1 MKIHIIGAGIGGLSC
16 AAVLAKNGFEVVV
29 LEQNDYFGGKA
40 NRISE
45 EGFEFDTGP
54 SLLTYPDWF
63 DELFISCG
71 KNPRDYYKF
80 QRLNLITRYF
90 VSNKV
95 VDVMSDIE
103 ETADNFENKFGL
115 NKKDFLKYINKWIRI
130 YNISEKIFLLK
141 ELKFN
146 LLFFKNAIKW
156 LFSTGFS
163 NILQSMSS
171 YNRRLENKYVEP
183 IMNRFATYT
192 GSSPYKT
199 PAFMN
204 QLAIVEMINGGYY
217 PEDGIHSIPKAIYK
231 LCLEMG
237 VQFVFNAK
245 IDEIKYERQ
254 SFNIS
259 SGAKSYKSSV
269 VISNVDYYHTQFLF
283 NRKVNTSYSKLSTSA
298 IVFYWGVKI
307 NSDKLKLHNIL
318 FSKNYENEFSQ
329 IFEQGI
335 LPDDPTIYI
344 NITSKINSQHAP
356 KDCENWFVMVNTPA
370 NLEIDNQDNIE
381 KIKKVII
388 KKIEE
393 KIGENLSKLIIYE
406 NILTPK
412 SLSTNTGSY
421 LGSLYGDNQNSLNA
435 IVNRK
440 KNTDPNY
447 NNLYYVGGT
456 VHPGGGMPLA
466 LRSGINVAKK
476 IINES

>member
-1 MKIHIIGAGIGGLSC
+1 MKIHVIGAGIGGMSC

-63 DELFISCG
+63 DELFISCD

-90 VSNKV
+90 VNNKV

-103 ETADNFENKFGL
+103 KTADNFENKFGL
-115 NKKDFLKYINKWIRI
+115 NKKVFLGYINKWIKI

-146 LLFFKNAIKW
+146 FLFFKNAIKW

-171 YNRRLENKYVEP
+171 YNRRLENEYVEP

-237 VQFVFNAK
+237 VQFVFNTK

-259 SGAKSYKSSV
+259 SGAKNYKSTV
-269 VISNVDYYHTQFLF
+269 VISNIDYYHTQFLL

-298 IVFYWGVKI
+298 FVFYWGVKI

-329 IFEQGI
+329 IFEEGV

-370 NLEIDNQDNIE
+370 NLEIDNRDNIE

-393 KIGENLSKLIIYE
+393 KIGEDLSKLIIYE

-412 SLSTNTGSY
+412 SLSVNTGSY

-440 KNTDPNY
+440 KNTDSNY
-447 NNLYYVGGT
+447 NNFYYVGGT

-476 IINES
+476 IINEA

>member
-115 NKKDFLKYINKWIRI
+115 NKKDFLKYINKWISI

-237 VQFVFNAK
+237 VQFVFNTK
-245 IDEIKYERQ
+245 IDEIKY
-254 SFNIS
+254 
-259 SGAKSYKSSV
+259 
-269 VISNVDYYHTQFLF
+269 
-283 NRKVNTSYSKLSTSA
+283 
-298 IVFYWGVKI
+298 
-307 NSDKLKLHNIL
+307 
-318 FSKNYENEFSQ
+318 
-329 IFEQGI
+329 
-335 LPDDPTIYI
+335 
-344 NITSKINSQHAP
+344 
-356 KDCENWFVMVNTPA
+356 
-370 NLEIDNQDNIE
+370 
-381 KIKKVII
+381 
-388 KKIEE
+388 
-393 KIGENLSKLIIYE
+393 
-406 NILTPK
+406 
-412 SLSTNTGSY
+412 
-421 LGSLYGDNQNSLNA
+421 
-435 IVNRK
+435 
-440 KNTDPNY
+440 
-447 NNLYYVGGT
+447 
-456 VHPGGGMPLA
+456 
-466 LRSGINVAKK
+466 
-476 IINES
+476 

>member
-1 MKIHIIGAGIGGLSC
+1 MKIHIIGAGIGGMSC

-63 DELFISCG
+63 DELFIFCD

-90 VSNKV
+90 VNNKV

-103 ETADNFENKFGL
+103 KTADNFENKFGL
-115 NKKDFLKYINKWIRI
+115 NKKVFLRYINKWIKI

-146 LLFFKNAIKW
+146 FLFFKNAIKW
-156 LFSTGFS
+156 LFSTGIS

-171 YNRRLENKYVEP
+171 YNRRLENEYVEP

-237 VQFVFNAK
+237 VQFVFNTK

-259 SGAKSYKSSV
+259 SGSKTYKSTV
-269 VISNVDYYHTQFLF
+269 
-283 NRKVNTSYSKLSTSA
+283 VNTSYSKLSTSA
-298 IVFYWGVKI
+298 FVFYWGVKI
-307 NSDKLKLHNIL
+307 NSDKLKLHNII

-329 IFEQGI
+329 IFEKGVF
-335 LPDDPTIYI
+335 PDDPTIYI

-370 NLEIDNQDNIE
+370 NLEIDNRENIE

-393 KIGENLSKLIIYE
+393 KLGEDLSKLIVYE

-412 SLSTNTGSY
+412 SLSVNTGSY

-440 KNTDPNY
+440 KNTDSTY
-447 NNLYYVGGT
+447 NNFYYVGGT

-476 IINES
+476 IINEA

>member
-1 MKIHIIGAGIGGLSC
+1 
-16 AAVLAKNGFEVVV
+16 
-29 LEQNDYFGGKA
+29 
-40 NRISE
+40 
-45 EGFEFDTGP
+45 
-54 SLLTYPDWF
+54 
-63 DELFISCG
+63 
-71 KNPRDYYKF
+71 
-80 QRLNLITRYF
+80 
-90 VSNKV
+90 
-95 VDVMSDIE
+95 MSDIE
-103 ETADNFENKFGL
+103 KTADNFENKFGL
-115 NKKDFLKYINKWIRI
+115 NKKVFLRYINKWIKI

-146 LLFFKNAIKW
+146 FLFLKNAIKW

-171 YNRRLENKYVEP
+171 YNRRLENEYVEP

-237 VQFVFNAK
+237 VQFVFNTK

-259 SGAKSYKSSV
+259 SGSKTYKSTV
-269 VISNVDYYHTQFLF
+269 VISNIDYYHTQFLF

-298 IVFYWGVKI
+298 FVFYWGVKI
-307 NSDKLKLHNIL
+307 NSDKLKLHNII

-329 IFEQGI
+329 IFEKGVF
-335 LPDDPTIYI
+335 PDDPTIYI

-356 KDCENWFVMVNTPA
+356 KDCENWFVMVNAPA
-370 NLEIDNQDNIE
+370 NLEIDNRDNIE

-393 KIGENLSKLIIYE
+393 KIDEDLSKLIIYE

-412 SLSTNTGSY
+412 SLSVNT
-421 LGSLYGDNQNSLNA
+421 
-435 IVNRK
+435 R
-440 KNTDPNY
+440 
-447 NNLYYVGGT
+447 
-456 VHPGGGMPLA
+456 
-466 LRSGINVAKK
+466 
-476 IINES
+476 

>member
-1 MKIHIIGAGIGGLSC
+1 
-16 AAVLAKNGFEVVV
+16 
-29 LEQNDYFGGKA
+29 
-40 NRISE
+40 
-45 EGFEFDTGP
+45 
-54 SLLTYPDWF
+54 
-63 DELFISCG
+63 
-71 KNPRDYYKF
+71 
-80 QRLNLITRYF
+80 
-90 VSNKV
+90 
-95 VDVMSDIE
+95 
-103 ETADNFENKFGL
+103 
-115 NKKDFLKYINKWIRI
+115 
-130 YNISEKIFLLK
+130 
-141 ELKFN
+141 
-146 LLFFKNAIKW
+146 
-156 LFSTGFS
+156 
-163 NILQSMSS
+163 
-171 YNRRLENKYVEP
+171 
-183 IMNRFATYT
+183 MNRFATYT

-237 VQFVFNAK
+237 VQFVFNTK

-259 SGAKSYKSSV
+259 SGAKNYESTV
-269 VISNVDYYHTQFLF
+269 VISNIDYYHTQFLF

-298 IVFYWGVKI
+298 FVFYWGVRI

-329 IFEQGI
+329 IFEEGV

-370 NLEIDNQDNIE
+370 NLEIDNRDNIE

-393 KIGENLSKLIIYE
+393 KIGEDLSKLIIYE

-412 SLSTNTGSY
+412 SLSVSTGSY

-440 KNTDPNY
+440 KNTDSTY
-447 NNLYYVGGT
+447 NNFYYVGGT

-476 IINES
+476 IINEA